1 MTDGLKLSATSRRAA
16 LKEAV
21 TLMKAAGLD
30 TPVLDAR
37 LIVQHALG
45 IDWDTLYL
53 KDDQPLTEMERAR
66 LEDELSRRAAHEP
79 VSRIVGRRHFWT
91 LDLAVSPATLDP
103 RADTETLIEAV
114 VHAIPDREAPLRILD
129 LGTGTG
135 AILLALLAEYPCA
148 TGLGIDL
155 SDAALEIACANASS
169 HGLAARA
176 SFAHGNWAEGLS
188 EPFDL
193 IVSNPPYI
201 ETGDLPG
208 LPPEVREHDPM
219 LALDGG
225 PDGLDAYRAIMPAI
239 ADLLAQDGFAVLEI
253 GFGQA
258 DDVCRVAQRCGLKQ
272 TARRPDLGGVERAL
286 TLKRAAFCDRSA
298 QSGGGEFAN

>member
-1 MTDGLKLSATSRRAA
+1 VSGGLKLVAATRRAA

-21 TLMKAAGLD
+21 LLMKAAGLD

-45 IDWDTLYL
+45 ISWDTLYL
-53 KDDQPLTEMERAR
+53 KDDQPLTDGERAR
-66 LEDELSRRAAHEP
+66 LEGELARRAAHEP

-91 LDLAVSPATLDP
+91 LDLAVSPDTLDP

-114 VHAIPDREAPLRILD
+114 LAAIPDRTRPLKILD

-135 AILLALLAEYPCA
+135 AILLALLAEYPGA
-148 TGLGIDL
+148 AGLGVDL
-155 SDAALEIACANASS
+155 SDGALAIARINADS
-169 HGLAARA
+169 HGLADRA
-176 SFAHGNWAEGLS
+176 SFVRGNWAEGLS
-188 EPFDL
+188 GPFDL

-201 ETGDLPG
+201 VEADLAG

-225 PDGLDAYRAIMPAI
+225 ADGLDAYRALIPAI
-239 ADLLAQDGFAVLEI
+239 PVMLAPDGIAVLEI
-253 GFGQA
+253 GDGQG
-258 DDVCRVAQRCGLKQ
+258 DDVCRVAGDSGLAVV
-272 TARRPDLGGVERAL
+272 ARRADLGGIERAL
-286 TLKRAAFCDRSA
+286 SFKRAIIL
-298 QSGGGEFAN
+298 